1 MRKPLTLTRKYIR
14 ECPSYECTAVQN
26 TVHVASF
33 FSVAVLPVVSVVVLA
48 LAFGL

>member
-1 MRKPLTLTRKYIR
+1 MRKLILAPRLIR
-14 ECPSYECTAVQN
+14 NAPPAECTAVQN